1 MPDVIFAVVWV
12 DFGVPLHL
20 PCDSA
25 AEAISKAKDMHA
37 RATAASIELQHLRAV
52 RLSEADELTTL
63 WSAAA

>member
-1 MPDVIFAVVWV
+1 MSHVLFAGVWV
-12 DFGVPLHL
+12 DFGALLKVH
-20 PCDSA
+20 CDNA